1 MSFIQVFT
9 EAECAEIA
17 ARPGE
22 RHQFADDEY
31 VTRCKNIVRDFL
43 TTKGFDLKVDKARD
57 NWRVRVDTE
66 SGVTAKEWHHDDV
79 TILNFVINVRG
90 EGTSVLMDDGTIGV
104 LPLGYGCILVG
115 DQGHTM
121 LGLHPTLHRGPH
133 HDIERAVMKV
143 LLLPNFKITH
153 WISGESVCDSHAL
166 TYKERQSR
174 FETLLL
180 DAQRVINPETL
191 ML

>member
-22 RHQFADDEY
+22 RHQFDGEADDEY

-43 TTKGFDLKVDKARD
+43 VTKGIELNMPKAS
-57 NWRVRVDTE
+57 WKVRVNIKSHEKT
-66 SGVTAKEWHHDDV
+66 KEWHHDDV
-79 TILNFVINVRG
+79 TLLNFVINVRG

-115 DQGHTM
+115 DQGYTM
-121 LGLHPTLHRGPH
+121 LGLHPTLHRGPP
-133 HDIERAVMKV
+133 HDNDRAIMHVM
-143 LLLPNFKITH
+143 LIPNFKITH
-153 WISGESVCDSHAL
+153 WISGESVCDEH
-166 TYKERQSR
+166 TNVEMYKERQSR
-174 FETLLL
+174 LDTLLDTEL
-180 DAQRVINPETL
+180 ARVA
-191 ML
+191 